1 MRSPQIVPPSPPWL
15 TRADRRGQANMSQA
29 KNLRGRYNLD
39 GGSTDEDAPLVPPVR
54 RASSRANG
62 GKGALGQFFGK

>member
-1 MRSPQIVPPSPPWL
+1 
-15 TRADRRGQANMSQA
+15 MSQA

-39 GGSTDEDAPLVPPVR
+39 GGSTDEDAPLVPPAR